1 LSSQHHESSRNAA
14 NDGSTPETP
23 ATAKNMLSITYW
35 PVEKLYIP
43 PDMPRRFSRKERRAA
58 VAILRRFGFRL
69 PQLIQSD
76 GRVIANML
84 AVMAATDL
92 GIEQIPVVLADDLS
106 KRECDELSIAL
117 ARFYE
122 LGKFDQKLLVI
133 WN

>member
-1 LSSQHHESSRNAA
+1 
-14 NDGSTPETP
+14 
-23 ATAKNMLSITYW
+23 MLSITYW